1 MDDRAVWKGVPG
13 SGSDDVIT
21 QGDCLPHPLHTH
33 SSQEGN
39 NEAEGKC
46 Q

>member
-1 MDDRAVWKGVPG
+1 MTGLCGKERVPG

-21 QGDCLPHPLHTH
+21 QGDGLPHSLYTH
-33 SSQEGN
+33 SSQAGN